1 MSEERED
8 GVNRE
13 GLDYRAG
20 YVEALGVLLTNLQL
34 QAIRC
39 AKKEEPGLRAA
50 FDTVKNVR
58 AAMIQKMK
66 GGA

>member
-1 MSEERED
+1 MDEEKGD
-8 GVNRE
+8 SVNRE

-39 AKKEEPGLRAA
+39 KKNEETGLWVA
-50 FDTVKNVR
+50 FDMVKNVR
-58 AAMIQKMK
+58 AAMIQKME
-66 GGA
+66 GG